1 MKVLVIGSTGA
12 TGIELTK
19 QLIEQEEF
27 TEIHVFVRNIP
38 TINHPKLNV
47 HKVDFN
53 EINIWS
59 EKLKG
64 DVLFLAMGTTLKT
77 AGSKEAQ
84 YKVDVT
90 YQFETAKAA
99 ANNNVPKLILVSSTG
114 ANQNSIFFYPKIK
127 GELEEMVKKLNFK
140 SIYILRPPVL
150 DRGKVVMRPT
160 ERKTIAF
167 IKRFNKFGL
176 LDSQKPMTTSFL
188 ASKMIKLVNKETID
202 KTIILE
208 AKDIFSLE

>member
-1 MKVLVIGSTGA
+1 MKALVIGSTGA

-27 TEIHVFVRNIP
+27 TEVHVFVRNIP

-47 HKVDFN
+47 QKVDFN
-53 EINIWS
+53 EINAWS

-99 ANNNVPKLILVSSTG
+99 AKNNVPKLILVSSTG

-150 DRGKVVMRPT
+150 DRGEVMMRPT

>member
-1 MKVLVIGSTGA
+1 MKALVIGSTGA

-150 DRGKVVMRPT
+150 DRGEVMMRPT

-167 IKRFNKFGL
+167 IKRINKFGL

>member
-1 MKVLVIGSTGA
+1 MKALVIGATGA
-12 TGIELTK
+12 TGADLTK
-19 QLIEQEEF
+19 QLLDLDKF
-27 TEIHVFVRNIP
+27 TEVHVFVRNVP
-38 TINHPKLNV
+38 TINHPKLKV

-53 EINIWS
+53 EVDTWS

-99 ANNNVPKLILVSSTG
+99 ANNNVPKLILVSSIG
-114 ANQNSIFFYPKIK
+114 ANHKSIFFYPKIK
-127 GELEEMVKKLNFK
+127 GLLEEMVKNLNFK
-140 SIYILRPPVL
+140 SICIFRPPVL
-150 DRGKVVMRPT
+150 DRGEAMMRPN

-167 IKRFNKFGL
+167 IKRLNKIGL
-176 LDSQKPMTTSFL
+176 LLSQKPMTTLLLANKMILL
-188 ASKMIKLVNKETID
+188 ASKETIH
-202 KTIILE
+202 KTVTLE
-208 AKDIFSLE
+208 AKDIFRLE

>member
-1 MKVLVIGSTGA
+1 MKALVIGSTGA

-53 EINIWS
+53 EVDIWS

-77 AGSKEAQ
+77 CYFINGFK
-84 YKVDVT
+84 
-90 YQFETAKAA
+90 
-99 ANNNVPKLILVSSTG
+99 NNYVLITHWNLVLLLTS
-114 ANQNSIFFYPKIK
+114 
-127 GELEEMVKKLNFK
+127 LEEHTMHSGN
-140 SIYILRPPVL
+140 
-150 DRGKVVMRPT
+150 
-160 ERKTIAF
+160 A
-167 IKRFNKFGL
+167 
-176 LDSQKPMTTSFL
+176 
-188 ASKMIKLVNKETID
+188 
-202 KTIILE
+202 
-208 AKDIFSLE
+208 

>member
-1 MKVLVIGSTGA
+1 MFLYLDNESLVIGSTGA

-90 YQFETAKAA
+90 YQFETAK
-99 ANNNVPKLILVSSTG
+99 IQIITM
-114 ANQNSIFFYPKIK
+114 YP
-127 GELEEMVKKLNFK
+127 N
-140 SIYILRPPVL
+140 
-150 DRGKVVMRPT
+150 
-160 ERKTIAF
+160 
-167 IKRFNKFGL
+167 
-176 LDSQKPMTTSFL
+176 
-188 ASKMIKLVNKETID
+188 
-202 KTIILE
+202 
-208 AKDIFSLE
+208 

>member
-1 MKVLVIGSTGA
+1 MKALVIGATGA
-12 TGIELTK
+12 TGADLTK
-19 QLIEQEEF
+19 QLLEQEEF
-27 TEIHVFVRNIP
+27 TEVHVFVRNVP

-53 EINIWS
+53 EVDTWS

-99 ANNNVPKLILVSSTG
+99 ANNNVPKLILVSSIG
-114 ANQNSIFFYPKIK
+114 ANQKSIFFYPKIK
-127 GELEEMVKKLNFK
+127 GILEEMVKKLNFK
-140 SIYILRPPVL
+140 SICILRPPVL
-150 DRGKVVMRPT
+150 DRGEGMMRTT
-160 ERKTIAF
+160 EKKSITF
-167 IKRFNKFGL
+167 IKRLNKIGL
-176 LDSQKPMTTSFL
+176 LLSQKPMTTLLLANKMILL
-188 ASKMIKLVNKETID
+188 ASKETIH
-202 KTIILE
+202 KTVTLE
-208 AKDIFSLE
+208 AKDIFRLE